1 MKHEKNNY
9 LQAIMYF
16 DSEEKKAEIRKQ
28 ALETTE
34 YIKHMATL
42 HLQSDTK
49 TIDYETAP
57 IF

>member
-1 MKHEKNNY
+1 
-9 LQAIMYF
+9 MYY
-16 DSEEKKAEIRKQ
+16 DSDEKKAKIRKES
-28 ALETTE
+28 LETTE